1 MNWMWLHGAMRR
13 LVAFVAL
20 CAPLCQAETPP
31 SLASDAAAVGAWLAP
46 QPAGLAPPCSD
57 RAAWGSDTVR
67 ARTAAIVADAPRL
80 AEQPMPAWDDD
91 AYLDYSRSGQ
101 RPRGE
106 RMMNAR
112 KAQLY
117 PLVLAE
123 CVQWQGRYV
132 AAIER
137 ALLALSQQP
146 TWTWPAHDVNLR
158 NFRDHQYDVDLMAAD
173 TANEIAQTLHLM
185 GERIGSAP
193 RSAAL
198 AALHER
204 IFEPVR
210 RSLAS
215 GNGNRWLE
223 ATHNWNA
230 VCLGG
235 VVPAA
240 LAVVDAREDR
250 ALFIA
255 AARRH
260 ILRYVEGFDA
270 DGYTPEGPG
279 YWNYGF
285 SHYVVLREALRAAT
299 GGRVDLWGGEQA
311 VKARAMAAYGARIEM
326 APGNIAAF
334 GDARLGTRLDAATV
348 AYLEEVFAFGR
359 SERLRSVALPPTR
372 SPGNMSALSV
382 AALLLFAQPRA
393 AASPDAPRLDA
404 LRSWFAQ
411 SGVLVSRA
419 GAGNGL
425 AVTIKAGGN
434 GNHSHDDI
442 GSYTIGLGTAQPVG
456 DPGATQYTSKTFSRE
471 RYTLR
476 AINSWG
482 HPVPRIGGQL
492 QRRATS
498 VRAPVLATTFTPALD
513 AVTIDLAPAY
523 DLSPGDRLTRELRH
537 EREEAGRVT
546 VEDRFR
552 FARAQAFETALV
564 TTGRWKE
571 VAADVIEFDSAGRA
585 VRARVVASAPFALQA
600 ERVDEEGLAFTRV
613 AVALREPQA
622 AGFVRIEFEP
632 VTALTKP

>member
-1 MNWMWLHGAMRR
+1 MNSMKLRGAVRR
-13 LVAFVAL
+13 LMACVAL
-20 CAPLCQAETPP
+20 CAPLCRAETPP
-31 SLASDAAAVGAWLAP
+31 SLASDAAAVGALLAP
-46 QPAGLAPPCSD
+46 QPTGLAPPCSD

-67 ARTAAIVADAPRL
+67 TRTAAVVGDAPRL
-80 AEQPMPAWDDD
+80 ADQPMPAWDDD

-146 TWTWPAHDVNLR
+146 TWTWPAHDAKLL
-158 NFRDHQYDVDLMAAD
+158 NFRDRQYDVDLMAAD
-173 TANEIAQTLHLM
+173 TAHEIAQALHLM
-185 GERIGSAP
+185 GDRIGATT
-193 RSAAL
+193 RSTAL
-198 AALHER
+198 AALRER

-210 RSLAS
+210 RSLAT
-215 GNGNRWLE
+215 GRGNRWLE

-240 LAVVDAREDR
+240 LAVVVAREDR
-250 ALFIA
+250 ALFVA

-260 ILRYVEGFDA
+260 IPRYIEGFDA

-285 SHYVVLREALRAAT
+285 SHFVVLREALRAASA
-299 GGRVDLWGGEQA
+299 GRVDLFADGQA
-311 VKARAMAAYGARIEM
+311 DKVRAMAAYGARIEM
-326 APGNIAAF
+326 APDNIAAF

-348 AYLEEVFAFGR
+348 AYAEEVFNFGR

-382 AALLLFAQPRA
+382 AALLLFAQPA
-393 AASPDAPRLDA
+393 ALVSADAPRLDP

-419 GAGNGL
+419 GVGKGL
-425 AVTIKAGGN
+425 VVTIKAGGN

-442 GSYTIGLGTAQPVG
+442 GSYAIGLGTAQPVG
-456 DPGATQYTSKTFSRE
+456 DAGATQYTSKTFSRE

-482 HPVPRIGGQL
+482 HPVPRVGGQL

-498 VRAPVLATTFTPALD
+498 VRAPVLATTFTTALD

-523 DLSPGDRLTRELRH
+523 DLAPGDVLTRELRH
-537 EREEAGRVT
+537 ERADAGRVT

-552 FARAQAFETALV
+552 FARAQPFETALI

-571 VAADVIEFDSAGRA
+571 IATDVLEFESGGRT
-585 VRARVVASAPFALQA
+585 VRARIVASAPFVLQA

-613 AVALREPQA
+613 AVALRESQA
-622 AGFVRIEFEP
+622 AGFVRVEFEP